1 MNLKEH
7 LLQTLQEECAE
18 VIQAASKINR
28 FGDKGTYPDG
38 TGNIEKL
45 EQEYNDLIAV
55 VELLKENTDIRIYE
69 DIRLINLKK
78 AKVMLHCEVA
88 KNNNALV

>member
-28 FGDKGTYPDG
+28 FGEKGTYPDG

-69 DIRLINLKK
+69 DIRLITLKK